1 MDTWVMCNG
10 QLHAHTHRFGAP
22 HIKEVCVCEGE
33 QYPQGLDTHTQ
44 STQSKCVYRRA
55 QLECKWTHTR
65 TQSIILLSLS
75 TATLCVI
82 KHFKSVTEHTK
93 CNRKAFC

>member
-33 QYPQGLDTHTQ
+33 QYPQGLDTHT
-44 STQSKCVYRRA
+44 
-55 QLECKWTHTR
+55 H
-65 TQSIILLSLS
+65 
-75 TATLCVI
+75 
-82 KHFKSVTEHTK
+82 TEHTK
-93 CNRKAFC
+93 